1 MAGPEN
7 APTPPRLGLA
17 AGLTARDSVT
27 ARPTDT
33 AARPQQDR
41 GNRVSQGT
49 SPVPRGGF
57 LQRSLKRELT
67 HPQNTLTPAAVNML
81 EKQNH
86 SGAVSP
92 RVYWPIPPHSS
103 HASGRQPEGG
113 ESVPATIFLMST
125 VVIPRERHAGEKTAR
140 QGGER
145 GWRSRFCWPASRRA
159 HRPFGPSD
167 EPLRFWR
174 DLAGLASISYR
185 GAHRLRRGLDHF
197 QAPLMNWNTHC
208 LEQEDQF
215 VTTGALPER

>member
-1 MAGPEN
+1 MGGPEN
-7 APTPPRLGLA
+7 APTPPRLSLA

-103 HASGRQPEGG
+103 HASGSQPEGG

-145 GWRSRFCWPASRRA
+145 EAGGAASA
-159 HRPFGPSD
+159 GQLLGEHT
-167 EPLRFWR
+167 
-174 DLAGLASISYR
+174 DLLV
-185 GAHRLRRGLDHF
+185 H
-197 QAPLMNWNTHC
+197 LMN
-208 LEQEDQF
+208 
-215 VTTGALPER
+215 P